1 MANED
6 DKRKWFEQ
14 IRRAALSGTITQSY
28 SHGRTKPVVVEKV
41 KRRGPARQD
50 SQSREGKAKSDDAKR

>member
-6 DKRKWFEQ
+6 DKRKRFEE
-14 IRRAALSGTITQSY
+14 IRRAALSGTISQSY

-41 KRRGPARQD
+41 KRRAPARHD
-50 SQSREGKAKSDDAKR
+50 PQSREGKAKSDDAKR

>member
-6 DKRKWFEQ
+6 DKRKWFEE
-14 IRRAALSGTITQSY
+14 IRRAALSGTISQNF

-41 KRRGPARQD
+41 KKRAPTRHD
-50 SQSREGKAKSDDAKR
+50 SQSTEGKAKSDEAKR